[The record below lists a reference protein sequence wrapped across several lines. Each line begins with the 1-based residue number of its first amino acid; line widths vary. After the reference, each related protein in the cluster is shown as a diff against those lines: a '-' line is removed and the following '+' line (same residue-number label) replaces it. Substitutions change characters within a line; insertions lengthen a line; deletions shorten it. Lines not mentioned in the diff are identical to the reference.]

1 MSLHIRPARESDAA
15 RLAEIYNPYVLETA
29 ITFEVEPVD
38 EANRRA
44 WIAQHADTGR
54 WRLLVAEEAGRVV
67 GWANSR
73 RFHERKA
80 YEPTIE
86 TGIYLE
92 AAAHGGGIGSAL
104 YRALF
109 DALAGEDVHRVIA
122 SITLPNDASLA
133 LHRRFGFREVGV
145 LSEVGRKFDRWW
157 DVLWME
163 RRSR

>member
-1 MSLHIRPARESDAA
+1 MSRILRPGRASDAA
-15 RLAEIYNPYVLETA
+15 RLAEIYNPYILETA
-29 ITFEVEPVD
+29 ITFEVELVD

-44 WIAQHADTGR
+44 WIAGHDLAGR

-92 AAAHGGGIGSAL
+92 AAAHGRGLGTAL
-104 YRALF
+104 YGALF
-109 DALAGEDVHRVIA
+109 DALASEDVHRVIA
-122 SITLPNDASLA
+122 GITLPNAASVA
-133 LHRRFGFREVGV
+133 LHRRFGFREVGI
-145 LSEVGRKFDRWW
+145 LSEVGRKFGRWW

>member
-1 MSLHIRPARESDAA
+1 VSLQIRPARPADAA

-44 WIAQHADTGR
+44 WIAGHSETGR
-54 WRLLVAEEAGRVV
+54 WRLLVGEESGRVV

-73 RFHERKA
+73 RFHDRKA

-92 AAAHGGGIGSAL
+92 AAAHGRGIGRAL
-104 YRALF
+104 YGALF

-122 SITLPNDASLA
+122 GITLPNPASLA
-133 LHRRFGFREVGV
+133 LHQRFGFREVGV
-145 LSEVGRKFDRWW
+145 LSEVGRKLGRWW

-163 RRSR
+163 RRSG

>member
-1 MSLHIRPARESDAA
+1 MSPTIRPARASDAT

-44 WIAQHADTGR
+44 WIAEHADTGR
-54 WRLLVAEEAGRVV
+54 WRLLVAEQAGRVV

-92 AAAHGGGIGSAL
+92 SSAQGRGIGTTL
-104 YRALF
+104 YGALF
-109 DALAGEDVHRVIA
+109 DALAAEDVHRVIA
-122 SITLPNDASLA
+122 GIALPNAASVA
-133 LHRRFGFREVGV
+133 LHRRFGFREVGI
-145 LSEVGRKFDRWW
+145 LSQVGRKFDRWW

-163 RRSR
+163 RPFR